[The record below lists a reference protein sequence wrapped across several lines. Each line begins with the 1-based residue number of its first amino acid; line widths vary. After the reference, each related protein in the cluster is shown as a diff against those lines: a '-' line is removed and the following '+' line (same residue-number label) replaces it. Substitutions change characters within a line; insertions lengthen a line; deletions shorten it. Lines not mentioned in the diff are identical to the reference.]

1 MTKFQATILQSIC
14 ENKNV
19 IIAHADKNLGPVG
32 VNTNQYIRWALNN
45 HLLDTSTYLQVSED
59 DALQS
64 TSDLYYEIYQW
75 TNNFVIASNLSKS
88 SIDYICHNTLKHRLD
103 L

>member
-1 MTKFQATILQSIC
+1 MFQATILQLIG

-19 IIAHADKNLGPVG
+19 IIAHADKILGPIG
-32 VNTNQYIRWALNN
+32 VNTNQYIRWALDD
-45 HLLDTSTYLQVSED
+45 HLLNPSTYQQVSED

-75 TNNFVIASNLSKS
+75 TNNFN
-88 SIDYICHNTLKHRLD
+88 SIIRLEIFN
-103 L
+103 